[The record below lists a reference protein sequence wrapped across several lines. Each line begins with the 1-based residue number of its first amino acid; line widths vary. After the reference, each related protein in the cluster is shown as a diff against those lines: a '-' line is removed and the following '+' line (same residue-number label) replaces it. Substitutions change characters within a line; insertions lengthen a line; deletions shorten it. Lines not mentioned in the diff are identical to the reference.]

1 MSYLIKTYTKSE
13 HEITDEQELK
23 LRTMSQGDK
32 IYLKDGSTL
41 MVNNIAEIVKIKED
55 NEYKQLEAP
64 KRVVFSKDQY
74 VRALSEIIKG
84 FKKYFGD
91 RTLPQRSKTI
101 LNHLEYKL
109 EKAKQVK
116 EDKKFNHPLKAFYNE
131 F

>member
-1 MSYLIKTYTKSE
+1 MYLIKTYTKSE

-41 MVNNIAEIVKIKED
+41 MVNNIAEIVKVKED

-64 KRVVFSKDQY
+64 ERVVFSKAQY
-74 VRALSEIIKG
+74 VRALSEIIRG
-84 FKKYFGD
+84 FKKYFGY
-91 RTLPQRSKTI
+91 RTLPQRSQTI

-109 EKAKQVK
+109 EKAQLVK
-116 EDKKFNHPLKAFYNE
+116 EDIKFNHPLKSFYNE